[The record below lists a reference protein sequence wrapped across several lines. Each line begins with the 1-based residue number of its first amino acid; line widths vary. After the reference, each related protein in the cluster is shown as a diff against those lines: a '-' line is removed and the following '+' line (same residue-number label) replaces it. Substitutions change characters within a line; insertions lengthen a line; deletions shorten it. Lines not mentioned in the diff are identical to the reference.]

1 MKLLT
6 TPEDDLKFVS
16 IVSSIIDV
24 LADKYKPQIIAA
36 IQIDNWFDHKWLGL
50 SAKVLGRL
58 SIWHKE
64 LRIPPFNPNRVKNQK
79 VCQLKE
85 SGKYEEISVPLQ
97 LIKQPSPKNLH
108 RKLKNSIDSG
118 LFLWWSSNTVVNSK
132 GSIMLNTQIK
142 EDSSSWF
149 ASFEREP
156 DWRINKT
163 KGIPV
168 SQLKQFLNV
177 SSISE

>member
-1 MKLLT
+1 MNLMT
-6 TPEDDLKFVS
+6 TPEDDPQFVR
-16 IVSSIIDV
+16 IVTSIIDN
-24 LADKYKPQIIAA
+24 LAENHSPEIITA
-36 IQIDNWFDHKWLGL
+36 IQIDNWFNFRWLGF
-50 SAKVLGRL
+50 SGKIQGALGFWY
-58 SIWHKE
+58 SE

-85 SGKYEEISVPLQ
+85 SGKHEEISVPLQ

-168 SQLKQFLNV
+168 SQLKHF
-177 SSISE
+177 IE